1 MFCPQCGTPVD
12 DYAVFC
18 CKCGCNL
25 TSGAVVTLVA
35 NGKDKIVAILLCL
48 FLGTLGIHRFY
59 VGKTRTGIAILL
71 TGGFFGIWPLI
82 DLIMLLTNTFTDAQG
97 RVLGTAERS
106 ITKIGTKPTAQTD
119 AQPST
124 FLIYLKNGLNLKNVL
139 KWTREKAATLSLI
152 SGIILVVLVIVYE
165 CLFWAFFSID
175 FEFKDAF
182 LSICALLNPVLRSLS
197 FFTIIMAIV
206 TFIFNAEKVKAII
219 GLILLMV
226 AFLIRALPAFK

>member
-1 MFCPQCGTPVD
+1 MFCPQCSTPVD

-48 FLGTLGIHRFY
+48 FLGALGMHRFY

-71 TGGFFGIWPLI
+71 TGGFFGVWPLI
-82 DLIMLLTNTFTDAQG
+82 DLIMLLTNKFTDAQG
-97 RVLGTAERS
+97 RVLGTAERA

-124 FLIYLKNGLNLKNVL
+124 FLIYLKNVL

-152 SGIILVVLVIVYE
+152 SGIILVVLVIVHK
-165 CLFWAFFSID
+165 CLLWAFVSID
-175 FEFKDAF
+175 FKFENVF
-182 LSICALLNPVLRSLS
+182 LPICALLNYMLHLLS

-206 TFIFNAEKVKAII
+206 TLIFNAEKVKALI

-226 AFLIRALPAFK
+226 AFFVRALPAFI